1 MTKPSGT
8 ILDGAKRR
16 ARRAEA
22 QDGPS
27 TKPFLPFTRPTIDE
41 ETIQG
46 VVEVLRSGW
55 LASGP
60 NVKKLEAALSEY
72 FGGRPVR
79 TQTSATASLEHAL
92 LVAGIGAG
100 DEVIT
105 PAMSFVATTNVITRV
120 GARPVLVDVGLDTRN
135 IDFDQVEAAITP
147 RTRAI
152 LPVHFCGLPVDMDRL
167 YAIAERHRLR
177 VIEDAAQAIGSSWR
191 GRRIG
196 SFGDLV
202 CFSFHPNKN
211 MTTIEGG
218 CVVGGSAEEVRQLEL
233 HRFHGQHKT
242 TEDEVDTFF
251 AGGKANLTDVA
262 ARVGLGQLASLERFN
277 ARRRELAARYFSLW
291 GNDAPVRLPA
301 RGDEGHNWHM
311 FAPLLPL
318 ERLRISRL
326 QFIQQMAEQG
336 IGVGVHY
343 AAAIHLFTGYRAL
356 GYRDGQFP
364 NAERIG
370 RQTVTL
376 PLFPAMELSDVD
388 RVVEAATDILRR
400 ASK

>member
-1 MTKPSGT
+1 M
-8 ILDGAKRR
+8 
-16 ARRAEA
+16 
-22 QDGPS
+22 
-27 TKPFLPFTRPTIDE
+27 KPFLPFTRPSIDE

-46 VVEVLRSGW
+46 VAEVLRSGW
-55 LASGP
+55 LTSGP

-72 FGGRPVR
+72 CGGRPVR

-135 IDFDQVEAAITP
+135 IDLDQVEAAITP

-152 LPVHFCGLPVDMDRL
+152 LPVHFAGLPVDMDRL
-167 YAIAERHRLR
+167 YDIAARHRLR

-191 GRRIG
+191 GRRLG

-211 MTTIEGG
+211 MTSIEGG
-218 CVVGGSAEEVRQLEL
+218 CVVGGSEEEVRQLEL
-233 HRFHGQHKT
+233 HRFHGQRKIA
-242 TEDEVDTFF
+242 EDEVDTFF

-262 ARVGLGQLASLERFN
+262 ARVALGQLASLERFN

-291 GNDAPVRLPA
+291 GHDVPLRLPL

-318 ERLRISRL
+318 ERLCISRR

-343 AAAIHLFTGYRAL
+343 ASAIHLFTAYRGL
-356 GYRDGQFP
+356 GYREGQFP

-400 ASK
+400 AAK